1 MKYEIQERMCDEC
14 GKKEQM
20 KMATQFGATPFCG
33 WITAR
38 LEGVDGLTSPF
49 DFCST
54 ECAGKHFTLFRE
66 VSNDTDEALTN

>member
-1 MKYEIQERMCDEC
+1 MKTEIQERVCDEC

-20 KMATQFGATPFCG
+20 RMVTQFGPTPFLG

-38 LEGVDGLTSPF
+38 LEGVDGLTSPI

-54 ECAGKHFTLFRE
+54 ECAGKHFTLFKT
-66 VSNDTDEALTN
+66 VSNKMVSGAGE